1 MAFCT
6 NCGKQLPDNAKFC
19 TGCGAKITPK
29 PAPEAPHHPDSADSP
44 CEYRDGDTM
53 PTTAGFEQPQQG
65 SYQAPQ
71 QGSYQAPQQ
80 DYQTPVQLRQKAPK
94 ASAKPMNKKTLI
106 IIGGAV
112 LAVILVV
119 VLIAVLGGK
128 GGEASTDPN
137 AGVYN
142 AVTAEMWGVEMNV
155 ADIWSGG
162 FSIELKDGGK
172 CRLNIDGNSSSGKWT
187 LEDGALKVSGG
198 GLDCSGTLENG
209 VMTLENV
216 LNMGVTLKLEREGG
230 AAVNNGEQSDPA
242 NGGEHVTDGSGMDN
256 ATSEIQAK
264 WNGTWYGVLNV
275 IDATGDFASISYGN
289 YDAYML
295 VNVDTD
301 GKGSFE
307 VYIAGS
313 DEAFAIAQCEA
324 KESGLYAISG
334 TIAGGIEMNAYN
346 WMFLPMPD
354 YPDQYC
360 MGDDIDVNGS
370 LFSFTMFM
378 KQWGA
383 SWEKEAANGALIPPS
398 LDAYNASIANDEMP
412 PIGFAP

>member
-44 CEYRDGDTM
+44 CEYRDGETM

-71 QGSYQAPQQ
+71 QDYQA
-80 DYQTPVQLRQKAPK
+80 PVQLRQKAPK

-119 VLIAVLGGK
+119 VLIAVLGGR

-216 LNMGVTLKLEREGG
+216 LNMGVTLKFEREGG

>member
-1 MAFCT
+1 
-6 NCGKQLPDNAKFC
+6 
-19 TGCGAKITPK
+19 
-29 PAPEAPHHPDSADSP
+29 
-44 CEYRDGDTM
+44 M
-53 PTTAGFEQPQQG
+53 P
-65 SYQAPQ
+65 S
-71 QGSYQAPQQ
+71 
-80 DYQTPVQLRQKAPK
+80 
-94 ASAKPMNKKTLI
+94 
-106 IIGGAV
+106 
-112 LAVILVV
+112 
-119 VLIAVLGGK
+119 
-128 GGEASTDPN
+128 
-137 AGVYN
+137 
-142 AVTAEMWGVEMNV
+142 
-155 ADIWSGG
+155 
-162 FSIELKDGGK
+162 
-172 CRLNIDGNSSSGKWT
+172 
-187 LEDGALKVSGG
+187 
-198 GLDCSGTLENG
+198 
-209 VMTLENV
+209 
-216 LNMGVTLKLEREGG
+216 
-230 AAVNNGEQSDPA
+230 AVNNGEQSDPA